1 MYGQE
6 SFRTLT
12 VYGQE
17 SFRTLQCTIKRSLN
31 SFTLSVSFAIF
42 NGNEEEVEDE
52 IEDIDPHQPVGDD
65 EDTEISFAFPFTL
78 SNRRG

>member
-1 MYGQE
+1 MQLLLYINEMTGIA
-6 SFRTLT
+6 FA
-12 VYGQE
+12 
-17 SFRTLQCTIKRSLN
+17 IN

-78 SNRRG
+78 SNGCG

>member
-1 MYGQE
+1 MSIKTRKYSRETG
-6 SFRTLT
+6 LT
-12 VYGQE
+12 GIA
-17 SFRTLQCTIKRSLN
+17 FAIN
-31 SFTLSVSFAIF
+31 SFTLSVSLAIL

-78 SNRRG
+78 SNGCG